1 MKYLWDEYRGLI
13 TFTLIYLL
21 CAAYFYFS
29 RGNWEFVAYL
39 GVTIGIGLLLM
50 GTARKS
56 GLDHLVLWMLSIWGL
71 LHMLGGIL
79 PVGDTV
85 LYGWRI
91 YPFMDRGGDFYILKM
106 DQVIHFYGFLTAAI
120 VMHQLISRRSVA
132 WVHPGMLIF
141 FAAIGSLGLSAVNEI
156 IEFIAFAS
164 LEETGV
170 GDIYNMGLDL
180 IFNAAGALA
189 GACIQQRRHASA
201 QEATKPG

>member
-1 MKYLWDEYRGLI
+1 MKYLWDEYRWLI
-13 TFTLIYLL
+13 SFTVFYLL
-21 CAAYFYFS
+21 GAAYFYGT
-29 RGNWEFVAYL
+29 RGNWEFIAYL
-39 GVTIGIGLLLM
+39 GVTMVIGLIVM
-50 GTARKS
+50 ATARKS
-56 GLDHLVLWMLSIWGL
+56 GLDHAVLWMLSIWGL

-91 YPFMDRGGDFYILKM
+91 IPLIDRGGDFFILKM
-106 DQVIHFYGFLTAAI
+106 DQVVHFYGFMVAAM
-120 VMHQLISRRSVA
+120 VMHQLIAKRSVD

-156 IEFIAFAS
+156 IEFLAFAT

-180 IFNAAGALA
+180 IFNALGAVV
-189 GACIQQRRHASA
+189 GATFQQFRFSRN
-201 QEATKPG
+201 Q

>member
-1 MKYLWDEYRGLI
+1 MRHLWNEYRFLI
-13 TFTLIYLL
+13 SFTLFYLVG
-21 CAAYFYFS
+21 AAYFYIS
-29 RGNWEFVAYL
+29 RGNWEFIAYL
-39 GVTIGIGLLLM
+39 GVTVAIGLLLM

-56 GLDHLVLWMLSIWGL
+56 GLDHMVLWMLSFWGL

-91 YPFMDRGGDFYILKM
+91 YPIMDRGGDFYILKM
-106 DQVIHFYGFLTAAI
+106 DQVIHFYGFLTAAV
-120 VMHQLISRRSVA
+120 VMHQLIARRSQE

-141 FAAIGSLGLSAVNEI
+141 FAAVGSLGLSAVNEI
-156 IEFIAFAS
+156 IEFLAFAS

-180 IFNAAGALA
+180 IFNAAGAVT
-189 GACIQQRRHASA
+189 GAFVQQGRYNRRMSA
-201 QEATKPG
+201 EK